1 MPELKHIPT
10 NLITGLLGV
19 GKTSAILDLL
29 QNRSEKAPWAVLV
42 NEFGD
47 IPIDQAIFSGEDGT
61 GVFVRDVPGGCLCCS
76 VGIPM
81 QIAVVQLVRQARPER
96 LLIELSGMGHPGM
109 VLDMLRHGHLAHA
122 LDLKATLCLVDPRD
136 VEDTDILE
144 AQVFQDQVH
153 LSDVLVINK
162 TDLSGPDLTAECQDW
177 AKALFPAKGLVAL
190 TQHGR
195 LEASWLDL
203 DTNPLKTPLFPGTH
217 DHERETHHHAPE
229 KPPEAALSPGKP
241 YRKENRGLDRH
252 ACGWIFSSEDVFDRN
267 RLMDLLSEHD
277 TIERLKGVF
286 QLSGE
291 WVLFNRVGEVLTA
304 QAVGYRRDSRMEII
318 ARTPINWIAYETQL
332 IDCLKK

>member
-1 MPELKHIPT
+1 MLELKHIPT

-29 QNRSEKAPWAVLV
+29 QSRSEKAPWAVLV

-47 IPIDQAIFSGEDGT
+47 IPIDQAIFSGKDDA
-61 GVFVRDVPGGCLCCS
+61 GVFVREVPGGCLCCS
-76 VGIPM
+76 VGVPL
-81 QIAVVQLVRQARPER
+81 QIAVVQLVRQAKPER

-109 VLDMLRHGHLAHA
+109 VLDMLRHGHLANA

-136 VEDTDILE
+136 VEDTDILDS
-144 AQVFQDQVH
+144 QIFQDQVH

-177 AKALFPAKGLVAL
+177 AKTLFPAKGLVAV

-195 LEASWLDL
+195 LDASWLDL
-203 DTNPLKTPLFPGTH
+203 DTNPLKTPLFPEFH
-217 DHERETHHHAPE
+217 DHERETHSHTPDD
-229 KPPEAALSPGKP
+229 PPDATLSPGKP
-241 YRKENRGLDRH
+241 YRKENRGLNRH
-252 ACGWIFSSEDVFDRN
+252 TCGWIFSSEDVFDRN
-267 RLMDLLSEHD
+267 RLMGLLSEHD

-291 WVLFNRVGEVLTA
+291 WVLFNRVREVLTA
-304 QAVGYRRDSRMEII
+304 QAVGYRRDSRVEII
-318 ARTPINWIAYETQL
+318 SRKPIDWIAYETQL
-332 IDCLKK
+332 IHCLKK